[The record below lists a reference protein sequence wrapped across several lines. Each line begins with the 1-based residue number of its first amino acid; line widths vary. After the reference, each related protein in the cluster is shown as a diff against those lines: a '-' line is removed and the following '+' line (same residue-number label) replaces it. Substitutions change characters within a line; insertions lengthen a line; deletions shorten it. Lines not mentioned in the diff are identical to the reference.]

1 MDKAKLR
8 IVFMGTPAFA
18 ANILK
23 GLLDNDYNVV
33 GVITAPDRPAGRGQ
47 SIKSSAVKCIAV
59 QYKLKVLQPINL
71 KADDFIEQLKNL
83 KANLQIVVAFRML
96 PRVVWEMPAMG
107 TFNLHASLLPQ
118 YRGAA
123 PINWVLINGETET
136 GVTTFFLDDKIDT
149 GGIILQ
155 SKVSISRDDTADS
168 LHNKLMQLGQKLVIE
183 TIECILNEMIC
194 VKVQIENE
202 SLKSAPKLFKSN
214 CKIDWSKTAE
224 QIRNHIRG
232 LNPYPGAWALLQNG
246 TDVYNM
252 KIYSILFNEISHS
265 QDIGSVIADK
275 SSIKVSIKNG
285 YIQLVSFKFPG
296 KKQMDVKDFLNGFSF
311 DSEAKML

>member
-1 MDKAKLR
+1 MDIAKLR
-8 IVFMGTPAFA
+8 IVYMGTPAFA

-33 GVITAPDRPAGRGQ
+33 GVVTAPDRPAGRGQ
-47 SIKSSAVKCIAV
+47 SINSSAVKCIAV

-71 KADDFIEQLKNL
+71 KADDFIGQLKEL

-96 PRVVWEMPAMG
+96 PKVVWEMPAMG

-123 PINWVLINGETET
+123 PINWALINGETET

-155 SKVSISRDDTADS
+155 SKVSISRDDTAES

-183 TIECILNEMIC
+183 TIECILNEMIS

-202 SLKSAPKLFKSN
+202 SLKSAPKLLKSN

-232 LNPYPGAWALLQNG
+232 LNTYPGAWALLQNG
-246 TDVYNM
+246 TDLYSI

-265 QDIGSVIADK
+265 QEIGSVIADK